1 MDEGYE
7 NRTIGSTLMNASSS
21 RAHTI
26 VTIEFKQFTIINN
39 KQSIKSSN
47 INLVDLAGSERSSS
61 TGATGD
67 RLKESISILLFI
79 KVAISIKV
87 FWSWETLSI
96 HLQIKH

>member
-1 MDEGYE
+1 MEKGYE
-7 NRTIGSTLMNASSS
+7 NRTIGSTLMNETSS

-39 KQSIKSSN
+39 KQSFKSSN

-67 RLKESISILLFI
+67 RLKEGNNLLNI
-79 KVAISIKV
+79 
-87 FWSWETLSI
+87 I
-96 HLQIKH
+96 HFLIFLYFRK